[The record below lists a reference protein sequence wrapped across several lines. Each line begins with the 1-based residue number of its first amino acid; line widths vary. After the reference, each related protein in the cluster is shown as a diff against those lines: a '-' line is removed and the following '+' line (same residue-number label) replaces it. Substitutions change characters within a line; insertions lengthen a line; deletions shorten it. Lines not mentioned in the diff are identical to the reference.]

1 MAKIYWRKTSSA
13 NWEFSKSIGV
23 VNEYTLE
30 NIIIDNYLFSIVS
43 VNKNGFESIYE
54 FPSDTF
60 R

>member
-13 NWEFSKSIGV
+13 NWEFSKSIGD

-43 VNKNGFESIYE
+43 VNKNGFESIYK